1 MSTDSEA
8 RKKRR
13 VEWIPRLEEA
23 GSSASKRGFSRATM
37 TYIRVEVAPKAGPE
51 FSSFSSIAG
60 RHLKEVDSKEE
71 RPLQLSHFQTF
82 FPAHPW
88 HEISWA
94 DASTKTSPASFC
106 GKMVERD
113 EIGGAIRLELSR
125 EIYIYIYLF
134 ITLESRWIFSLMG
147 RNTKTFYRCFFQ
159 FLRNASSYLIRKR
172 FEKTLFPYD
181 RVKDDHFLENEGTRK
196 SSATCLS
203 VLEDAIQG
211 SRIAPP
217 PLSVRLLIKGI
228 CL

>member
-125 EIYIYIYLF
+125 EIYIYIF
-134 ITLESRWIFSLMG
+134 IYNSRVSMNFLAHG
-147 RNTKTFYRCFFQ
+147 TKYQNLLSICFFQ
-159 FLRNASSYLIRKR
+159 FLRNASSYLIKKR
-172 FEKTLFPYD
+172 SEKTLFPYD

-196 SSATCLS
+196 SPATCLS